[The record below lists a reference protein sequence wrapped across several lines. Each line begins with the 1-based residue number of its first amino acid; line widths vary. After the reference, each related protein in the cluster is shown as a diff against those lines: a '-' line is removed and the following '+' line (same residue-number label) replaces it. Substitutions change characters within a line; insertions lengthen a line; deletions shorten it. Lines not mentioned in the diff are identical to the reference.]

1 MWILQTPNDT
11 STFKFMVYLL
21 SIDRIQR
28 QGRPIPL
35 SPLLDESFE
44 KQRMSFMH
52 ILVRSVK
59 SRQINETITTYIEV
73 GKMEESTQTN
83 RQCLHVI

>member
-11 STFKFMVYLL
+11 STFKLMVYLL

-59 SRQINETITTYIEV
+59 SRQINETITKYIEV